1 VLHNTNTVETLYVLL
16 LRSPSPITIKNT
28 HTHIFISSSSEG
40 EVESLSEGGQGES
53 VGCREGSWIV
63 EIRQSDGTQ
72 GVLVETLDQIE
83 ELLSTFS
90 SENKESFALVTRREK
105 TEVEICTQTLVWVS
119 FCCFSHC
126 VF

>member
-1 VLHNTNTVETLYVLL
+1 
-16 LRSPSPITIKNT
+16 
-28 HTHIFISSSSEG
+28 
-40 EVESLSEGGQGES
+40 VESLSEGGQGES

-105 TEVEICTQTLVWVS
+105 TEVERSAHKLWFGFPFAAFLTV
-119 FCCFSHC
+119 CFRRRLKLNLKISAN
-126 VF
+126 